1 MTTEAFKNRQIF
13 KQLTGAMMNDV
24 TVNWKL
30 VKRRQ
35 ENDRRY
41 VYSEGIQT
49 MSLLIPLVNNLL
61 LERVEFLRVLKYGV
75 TEKVN
80 IVIYE
85 LRYIWKKRSYI
96 VKCD

>member
-1 MTTEAFKNRQIF
+1 MMTTEAFKNRQIF

-35 ENDRRY
+35 ENDQRY

-75 TEKVN
+75 TEKSQHCH
-80 IVIYE
+80 I
-85 LRYIWKKRSYI
+85 
-96 VKCD
+96 